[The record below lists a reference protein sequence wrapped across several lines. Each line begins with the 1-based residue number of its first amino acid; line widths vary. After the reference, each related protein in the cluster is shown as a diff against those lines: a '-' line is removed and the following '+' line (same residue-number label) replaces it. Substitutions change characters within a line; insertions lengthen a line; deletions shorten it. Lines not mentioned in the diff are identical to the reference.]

1 MVFCNAD
8 FEVSKTPAAPL
19 ATGLMAKKVRCAQEL
34 SLMIRIV
41 HT

>member
-19 ATGLMAKKVRCAQEL
+19 ATGLMAKKVRCA
-34 SLMIRIV
+34 
-41 HT
+41 